1 MRVFPFVVRKGLCMD
16 GSRDP
21 SHGPQ
26 PDGCD
31 AQPPQLDEPLPIL
44 VRGIDGRGEAFAL
57 DTVVEHFSAHD
68 FSVRLPYRLE
78 LGAKLFA
85 VVRLSL
91 APPEVPAAR
100 VAVRGVVQQV
110 ALLTDGR
117 WGTAV
122 RITRHRFL

>member
-1 MRVFPFVVRKGLCMD
+1 MD
-16 GSRDP
+16 GSREP
-21 SHGPQ
+21 SHEPQ

-31 AQPPQLDEPLPIL
+31 AQPPRLDEPLPIL
-44 VRGIDGRGEAFAL
+44 VRGIDGRGEPFAL
-57 DTVVEHFSAHD
+57 ETVVEHFSAQE

-78 LGAKLFA
+78 PGATLFA

-100 VAVRGVVQQV
+100 VAVRGVVRHV
-110 ALLTDGR
+110 APRPDGR

-122 RITRHRFL
+122 RITRHRFLEP

>member
-1 MRVFPFVVRKGLCMD
+1 MRVFPFLVRKGLCMD

-21 SHGPQ
+21 SHEPQ

-31 AQPPQLDEPLPIL
+31 AQPPQLDEPLPVL

-57 DTVVEHFSAHD
+57 ETVVEHFSAHD

-78 LGAKLFA
+78 PGAKLFA

-110 ALLTDGR
+110 APLQDGR